1 MRVLQPKDGQ
11 TYLYFYED
19 SMMNPSQNISLAKKL
34 LKELGC
40 KIGPAWKR
48 EQPEYHICTCEKGE
62 FRLVNDVPAIFIE
75 SDNSEVI
82 SFLAKGLE
90 IVCHKYKK
98 GCEIRLADGSSAV
111 IKDYI
116 KEDYLADTASGEKRI
131 TEDDIICKKL
141 IPDNIVGKN
150 VSVSLWDPDMGEL
163 DEYTGVVKK
172 WEMSGKVLGI
182 TVEVVWSDDEDEP
195 CIFEHTIYE
204 DEIYKISVDE

>member
-1 MRVLQPKDGQ
+1 ML
-11 TYLYFYED
+11 
-19 SMMNPSQNISLAKKL
+19 NPSENISLAKKL

-48 EQPEYHICTCEKGE
+48 EQPEYHICTCEMGE

-75 SDNSEVI
+75 ADKSEII

-98 GCEIRLADGSSAV
+98 SCEIRLADGSSTV

-116 KEDYLADTASGEKRI
+116 EADYLVDTVSGEKRI

-163 DEYTGVVKK
+163 DEYTGIVKK
-172 WEMSGKVLGI
+172 CEMSEKVLGI
-182 TVEVVWSDDEDEP
+182 TVEVVWADDEDEP

-204 DEIYKISVDE
+204 DEIYKISVDK

>member
-1 MRVLQPKDGQ
+1 ML
-11 TYLYFYED
+11 
-19 SMMNPSQNISLAKKL
+19 NPSQNISLAKKL

-48 EQPEYHICTCEKGE
+48 EQPEYHICTCEMGE

-75 SDNSEVI
+75 ADKSEII

-98 GCEIRLADGSSAV
+98 SCEIRLADGSSTV

-116 KEDYLADTASGEKRI
+116 EEDYLVDTVLGEKRI

-163 DEYTGVVKK
+163 DEYTGIVKK
-172 WEMSGKVLGI
+172 SEMSGKVLGI
-182 TVEVVWSDDEDEP
+182 TIEVAWSDDEYDS

-204 DEIYKISVDE
+204 DEIKKITVID